1 MPRKIGLDLGTDYIR
16 IVDES
21 GKIYRA
27 PSVIVMDKY
36 AECIAAVGD
45 SAKKMLGRT
54 PDHMEAIRPIREGVV
69 ADGRACSDLLR
80 TLFEQQ
86 LNIGGMLSR
95 TEVVVSAP
103 GGISA
108 MQATN
113 IKQAVYGANV
123 RKVTLVDASIC
134 AAVGSGLQYRN
145 VRGCMVLDLGGGMS
159 SAAVISMGDVAQFG
173 MIPVGGDALDLAI
186 VERIRL
192 EKGLTI
198 GEQLAEYLKRTIGSA
213 SPLMTMGEKTVIGR
227 EEKTKKIGE
236 TKVASA
242 DILQPVS
249 EYVKA
254 LAAMIRRILADTPP
268 ELCADIGDF
277 GIMLTGGMSGLN
289 GLAQAIRNLTRIRI
303 TMAHQPQD
311 VVIKG
316 LNALIQSGG
325 DAKYAR
331 R

>member
-113 IKQAVYGANV
+113 IIQAVYGANL

-145 VRGCMVLDLGGGMS
+145 VRGCMVLDLGGGIS

-173 MIPVGGDALDLAI
+173 MIPVGGDALDTAI
-186 VERIRL
+186 VDRIRAD
-192 EKGLTI
+192 KGLTI
-198 GEQLAEYLKRTIGSA
+198 GEQLAEYVKRTVGSA
-213 SPLMTMGEKTVIGR
+213 NPEARLGTKTVIGR

-236 TKVASA
+236 AVIGSA
-242 DILQPVS
+242 DTLQPIS
-249 EYVKA
+249 EYVKN
-254 LAAMIRRILADTPP
+254 LAALIRRILAGTPP

-277 GIMLTGGMSGLN
+277 GIMLTGGMSGLD
-289 GLAQAIRNLTRIRI
+289 GLAQAIRNRTRIRI
-303 TMAHQPQD
+303 TLAHQPQD

-316 LNALIQSGG
+316 LNALIQSGT